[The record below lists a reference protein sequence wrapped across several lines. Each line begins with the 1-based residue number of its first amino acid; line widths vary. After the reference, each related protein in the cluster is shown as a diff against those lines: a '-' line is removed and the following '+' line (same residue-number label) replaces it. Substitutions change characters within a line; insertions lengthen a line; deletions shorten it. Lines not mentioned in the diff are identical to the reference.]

1 MSITKFTCVHL
12 YSLDSSTVRRKKS
25 RQALQLNCNNEKTNF
40 WKLIFLPFESK
51 IFSFS
56 FISAD
61 TTYSTRDIFSHI
73 QVCFKIPHKLFCFW
87 STVNP
92 WITGRDPSSGIT
104 YYFRKKHEHC
114 EMFSLKL
121 YSINIHKNNY
131 LISAKLPWKQ
141 SVYLSLDPTW
151 NTVKWYLICRI
162 LTLVWSL

>member
-1 MSITKFTCVHL
+1 MSITKFTWVHL

-73 QVCFKIPHKLFCFW
+73 QVCFYIPHKLFCFW

-92 WITGRDPSSGIT
+92 WMTGRDPSSGIP
-104 YYFRKKHEHC
+104 YYFRKKHGHC
-114 EMFSLKL
+114 EMFLRKL
-121 YSINIHKNNY
+121 YFIMEILIFKLNFRGNICLFK
-131 LISAKLPWKQ
+131 PWPN
-141 SVYLSLDPTW
+141 LEH
-151 NTVKWYLICRI
+151 VKWYLICRI